1 MVASG
6 TVAVLPRIVAGWA
19 TGDVQGTLLPDKVL
33 GSNIDG
39 PVNVLLL
46 GIDQR
51 SGNTTELIRTDT
63 MIIVHIPATH
73 DKAYLGSVRISTAPT
88 TPAADTLPNNNETI
102 SEDSMALLKA
112 VHDSK
117 VDHFVANHP
126 SWVVTDKA

>member
-1 MVASG
+1 MGAKCGPSVTTPPDRPLRAAALFSGTGESGQAPRQAPGSDLGEVCLILGSLAMVASG

-51 SGNTTELIRTDT
+51 SGNTTELIRTVT
-63 MIIVHIPATH
+63 MIICIFRPRTT
-73 DKAYLGSVRISTAPT
+73 RPT
-88 TPAADTLPNNNETI
+88 WAA
-102 SEDSMALLKA
+102 
-112 VHDSK
+112 
-117 VDHFVANHP
+117 
-126 SWVVTDKA
+126 